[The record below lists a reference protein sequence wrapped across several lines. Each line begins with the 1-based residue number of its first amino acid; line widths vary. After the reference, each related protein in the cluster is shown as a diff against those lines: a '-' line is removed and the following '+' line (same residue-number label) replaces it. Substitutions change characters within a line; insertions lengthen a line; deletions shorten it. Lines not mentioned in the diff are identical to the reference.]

1 MPNVSVIDSKLAPVS
16 TCLAVRGGGAQAAA
30 APVYTLHGLSDR
42 SRHPTAARAHTMV
55 PPIYL
60 NIFMPREACKYA
72 CPDSILLSPE
82 ASSESPAAV
91 LHNQLKTTIKKC

>member
-42 SRHPTAARAHTMV
+42 SRHPAAGPGPHNGATH
-55 PPIYL
+55 L
-60 NIFMPREACKYA
+60 FKYIHA
-72 CPDSILLSPE
+72 QGSM
-82 ASSESPAAV
+82 
-91 LHNQLKTTIKKC
+91 